1 MGFFAQTPKKVYS
14 MANHLVLTACGPG
27 MADVCGPTDVP
38 ERDVAGRKEKN
49 KGATHQEEGLMAMR
63 NQACRGGLVSAI
75 LVAFLL
81 MGCESTGPKATVGGL
96 GGAAAGGLLA
106 AALGGKGTGIA
117 AGTILGG
124 LIGST
129 IGDRLDA
136 ADREKARAAASQAL
150 ESVPS
155 GQSVA
160 WRNSDSGHR
169 GVVTPV
175 WTYQLATGQYCREYT
190 QTITIGGERHQS
202 YGTACRQP
210 EGSWQIVS

>member
-1 MGFFAQTPKKVYS
+1 
-14 MANHLVLTACGPG
+14 MAVL
-27 MADVCGPTDVP
+27 
-38 ERDVAGRKEKN
+38 K
-49 KGATHQEEGLMAMR
+49 H
-63 NQACRGGLVSAI
+63 ACRGTLVWAI

-81 MGCESTGPKATVGGL
+81 MGCESTGPKTAVGGL

-124 LIGST
+124 LIGGA

-136 ADREKARAAASQAL
+136 ADRAKANAASSQAL
-150 ESVPS
+150 ESIPS

-160 WRNSDSGHR
+160 WRNPDSGTS
-169 GVVTPV
+169 GVVTPMR
-175 WTYQLATGQYCREYT
+175 TYQTATGQYCREYT

-210 EGSWQIVS
+210 DGSWKTVS

>member
-1 MGFFAQTPKKVYS
+1 MRAHGLGAMG
-14 MANHLVLTACGPG
+14 GEEG
-27 MADVCGPTDVP
+27 
-38 ERDVAGRKEKN
+38 N
-49 KGATHQEEGLMAMR
+49 KGITQQSEGMMAMLKH
-63 NQACRGGLVSAI
+63 ACPGTLGSVI

-81 MGCESTGPKATVGGL
+81 MGCETTGPKTAIGGL

-106 AALGGKGTGIA
+106 AALGGKGAGIA

-124 LIGST
+124 LIGGV

-160 WRNSDSGHR
+160 WRNPDTGNT
-169 GVVTPV
+169 GAVTPV
-175 WTYQLATGQYCREYT
+175 RTYQTSSGQYCREYT
-190 QTITIGGERHQS
+190 QTISIGGEKHQS
-202 YGTACRQP
+202 HGTACREP
-210 EGSWQIVS
+210 DGSWKIVS

>member
-1 MGFFAQTPKKVYS
+1 
-14 MANHLVLTACGPG
+14 MAVL
-27 MADVCGPTDVP
+27 
-38 ERDVAGRKEKN
+38 K
-49 KGATHQEEGLMAMR
+49 H
-63 NQACRGGLVSAI
+63 ACRGTLVWAI

-81 MGCESTGPKATVGGL
+81 MGCESTGPKTAVGGL

-117 AGTILGG
+117 AGVILGG
-124 LIGST
+124 LIGGA

-136 ADREKARAAASQAL
+136 ADREKARVAASQAL

-160 WRNSDSGHR
+160 WRNPDSGNS
-169 GVVTPV
+169 GVVTPIR
-175 WTYQLATGQYCREYT
+175 TYQVSTGQYCREYT
-190 QTITIGGERHQS
+190 QTIYIGGEKHQS

-210 EGSWQIVS
+210 DGSWKTVS

>member
-1 MGFFAQTPKKVYS
+1 MT
-14 MANHLVLTACGPG
+14 MIN
-27 MADVCGPTDVP
+27 
-38 ERDVAGRKEKN
+38 R
-49 KGATHQEEGLMAMR
+49 
-63 NQACRGGLVSAI
+63 ACRGTIASAI
-75 LVAFLL
+75 LMAFVL
-81 MGCESTGPKATVGGL
+81 MGCESTGPKTALGGL

-124 LIGST
+124 LLGGA

-136 ADREKARAAASQAL
+136 ADQQKANEAASRAL

-160 WRNSDSGHR
+160 WRNPDSGNT
-169 GVVTPV
+169 GAVTPV
-175 WTYQLATGQYCREYT
+175 RTYQTSTGQYCREYT
-190 QTITIGGERHQS
+190 QTINIGGEKHQS

-210 EGSWQIVS
+210 DGSWKIVS

>member
-1 MGFFAQTPKKVYS
+1 
-14 MANHLVLTACGPG
+14 MAVL
-27 MADVCGPTDVP
+27 
-38 ERDVAGRKEKN
+38 K
-49 KGATHQEEGLMAMR
+49 H
-63 NQACRGGLVSAI
+63 ACRGTLVWAI
-75 LVAFLL
+75 LAAFLL
-81 MGCESTGPKATVGGL
+81 MGCESTGPKTAVGGL

-124 LIGST
+124 LIGGA
-129 IGDRLDA
+129 IGERLDT
-136 ADREKARAAASQAL
+136 ADREKASAAASQAL

-160 WRNSDSGHR
+160 WRNPDSGNS

-175 WTYQLATGQYCREYT
+175 RTYQISNGQYCREYT
-190 QTITIGGERHQS
+190 QTITIGGEKHQS

-210 EGSWQIVS
+210 DGSWKVVS